1 MMHLRGN
8 VKEFATELIEPLFL
22 QTPAR
27 LVFCPKLVLV
37 KHSYQSTV
45 IWVGL
50 NLSAQT
56 LLVT

>member
-1 MMHLRGN
+1 MHLRDN
-8 VKEFATELIEPLFL
+8 VKEFPTELIEPLFFL
-22 QTPAR
+22 QTPTWLAFR
-27 LVFCPKLVLV
+27 PKLVLV
-37 KHSYQSTV
+37 KHSYQSAV